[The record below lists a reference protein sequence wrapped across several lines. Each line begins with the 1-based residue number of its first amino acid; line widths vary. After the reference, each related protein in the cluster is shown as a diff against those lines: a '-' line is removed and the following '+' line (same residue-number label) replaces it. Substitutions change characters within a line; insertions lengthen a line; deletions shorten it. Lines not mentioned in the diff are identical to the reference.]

1 MGKQVLWKKKKNVI
15 KIPKE
20 IQKIKQE
27 ACACYAKGS
36 MRLRWKLKHLNFPQT
51 LQLLNTF

>member
-1 MGKQVLWKKKKNVI
+1 MEEKKKNVI

-20 IQKIKQE
+20 IQKNKQE
-27 ACACYAKGS
+27 ACACNANCS
-36 MRLRWKLKHLNFPQT
+36 MRLQWKLKHFNFPQT

>member
-1 MGKQVLWKKKKNVI
+1 MEEKKKCNQDSKRNTKKKK
-15 KIPKE
+15 
-20 IQKIKQE
+20 KQE